1 MIVSSVHLSKGSKTD
16 NMAKNN
22 DFPDVIYNAFATS
35 TDRLPTIPYKS
46 FHDYLATNLKNF
58 SDIDPIEANARW
70 DPHYPPTTELY
81 TLDIGQYST
90 HVQDNSYSLHG
101 HAPIRGATN
110 IDSHIRAAA
119 PGTKL
124 RMLFFFYQ
132 KMEKD
137 PALLKVLASFY
148 DLNPRILQ
156 EHNLRSIFHD
166 SLDVSRLSVH
176 DTCPNFLPS
185 EALFSPIQLER
196 AVRPR
201 QKKMTITLVSG
212 PSQDF
217 QTILVLVSQLGN
229 FYSRNIINR
238 DILYPSQYTSPE
250 NLKSWRQPKNE
261 AETAF
266 LRLTRLNSLELEA
279 CVSQPII
286 SVLPMVRSHCLET
299 SQDVYQI
306 REHVNHFGLGEAGID
321 TRFRTNHHPGGHW
334 GSEKTDP
341 FEAFQRI
348 NTGFTTSSRSLND
361 HLSFPWMDSRKPHME
376 YATHVVDTTLKD
388 VKRVM
393 EEVSDL
399 RELLKESSSLI
410 LAKESIVE
418 ARRSAA
424 QAESV
429 TQLTRMAFIF
439 IPLTFATSVFGMNIE
454 EWQDDVPKLKWFFVT
469 AISCTAL
476 TIVSAILLGRLSSQF
491 RAWVK
496 EHRGF
501 WPGVGHFI
509 RDWFVCI
516 LLTLVITI
524 PNRTKDF
531 VSGRME
537 DYRNRRE
544 EKRMKKKAAA
554 TMV

>member
-1 MIVSSVHLSKGSKTD
+1 
-16 NMAKNN
+16 MAKSG
-22 DFPDVIYNAFATS
+22 DFPDVIYNAFAAS
-35 TDRLPTIPYKS
+35 TDLSPVTPYKS
-46 FHDYLATNLKNF
+46 FRDYLAKNLQNF
-58 SDIDPIEANARW
+58 SDIGPVEAGARC
-70 DPHYPPTTELY
+70 DLYDYPHTTELY

-90 HVQDNSYSLHG
+90 QIQDDSYSLHG
-101 HAPIRGATN
+101 HAPMRGVTN
-110 IDSHIRAAA
+110 VDSHIREAA

-132 KMEKD
+132 HVGHD
-137 PALLKVLASFY
+137 PAILNDLASFY

-156 EHNLRSIFHD
+156 EHDHRTAFNT
-166 SLDVSRLSVH
+166 SLDLSRLSVH

-185 EALFSPIQLER
+185 EAHFSPIQLER

-201 QKKMTITLVSG
+201 RKKMTITLVSG

-217 QTILVLVSQLGN
+217 QTILVLVSQVGN

-238 DILYPSQYTSPE
+238 DILYPSKYSSPD
-250 NLKSWRQPKNE
+250 NLKNWRQPQNE

-266 LRLTRLNSLELEA
+266 LRLTRLNSMELEA

-286 SVLPMVRSHCLET
+286 AILPMVRSHCLET

-306 REHVNHFGLGEAGID
+306 REHVNLFGLGEASID
-321 TRFRTNHHPGGHW
+321 VRYRTNHHPGGHW
-334 GSEKTDP
+334 GIGKTDP

-348 NTGFTTSSRSLND
+348 NSAFTTSFRSLND
-361 HLSFPWMDSRKPHME
+361 HLSSPWMDTRKPHME
-376 YATHVVDTTLKD
+376 YATHVIDIALKD

-439 IPLTFATSVFGMNIE
+439 IPLTFATSIFGMNID
-454 EWQDDVPKLKWFFVT
+454 EWQDHVPKLKWFFVT
-469 AISCTAL
+469 AISCTTL
-476 TIVSAILLGRLSSQF
+476 TIVSAIILARLSPPF
-491 RAWVK
+491 RDWVK

-509 RDWFVCI
+509 RDWFINI
-516 LLTLVITI
+516 LLTIVITI

-531 VSGRME
+531 VSRRME
-537 DYRNRRE
+537 EFENKRE
-544 EKRMKKKAAA
+544 EMKNKKKPTAV
-554 TMV
+554 TV